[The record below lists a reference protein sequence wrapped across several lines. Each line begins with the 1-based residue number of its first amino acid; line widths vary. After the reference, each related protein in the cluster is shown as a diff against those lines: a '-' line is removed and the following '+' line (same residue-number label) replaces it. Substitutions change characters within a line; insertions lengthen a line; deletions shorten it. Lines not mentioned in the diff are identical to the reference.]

1 MTTKC
6 VLSGLLV
13 LALLAPARAGAGEDP
28 ARGER
33 ARTYLVLR
41 ITDALGLSDEKALEI
56 SRILRRSG
64 ETRQQLRRERGELQ
78 SPLRAA
84 VEAGDEKALA
94 DLVARANELDRKLSL
109 LASESFLQVQEVLS
123 PVERGKLVLLVP
135 ELQDQLRSRRG
146 WRRGEGPD
154 PRGRGSGQER

>member
-1 MTTKC
+1 MKTKC

-13 LALLAPARAGAGEDP
+13 LALLAPARAGAGEDQV
-28 ARGER
+28 RGER

-41 ITDALGLSDEKALEI
+41 ITDSLGLPDEKALEI

-64 ETRQQLRRERGELQ
+64 ETRQQLRRQRGELQ

-135 ELQDQLRSRRG
+135 ELQDQMRSRRG
-146 WRRGEGPD
+146 WRRGEGPE
-154 PRGRGSGQER
+154 PRGRGPGQAR